1 MVKFNF
7 RLKPT
12 SRAKVELIKQKA
24 KAREEKLKAAVQ
36 YCIDNTAE
44 AIMLLKL
51 VCFLSSSIEEPLA
64 SG

>member
-1 MVKFNF
+1 MVKFNL

-36 YCIDNTAE
+36 Y
-44 AIMLLKL
+44 
-51 VCFLSSSIEEPLA
+51 
-64 SG
+64 